1 MRVVQEIP
9 VRHNLPIPSLKTGNT
24 RISTP
29 SKHPSFQPQLVR
41 KTRGSDSKT
50 PNQNTPSLEYE
61 LPAQLSDMLARVTKT
76 PTRVRDSHRLSANYD
91 VVSQHLTGLQSSPTI
106 TPAISIKT
114 DPSTDVLKRALIEGW
129 WAEAISVEE
138 VEWAIRTGFPS
149 ERIIVNGP
157 LALTLVEGRTKP
169 VAIANCDSVESFERL
184 TATKAASELGVR
196 IRLPNTNSR
205 FGVDVSDYSNFSR
218 VVTLL
223 SELASDQ
230 AYAIHFHYPSDTVG
244 LRRWFEMVEEVI
256 NWTASIAECC
266 TRQPSTLDIG
276 GGWHYQDFNEVILP
290 WLSRLQS
297 RVVAALPSVKRVI
310 LEPGKAITAGTA
322 ILVSR
327 VVEVRG
333 AGTTEQMDVVVD
345 ARIADLPMSSIYPHP
360 ILMVRGQ
367 AVIGWLGT
375 GRTRVLGSIC
385 MESDILAIRTAFPV
399 TPSTGDLL
407 LFFNAGAYDTSMAWP
422 FGQGVS
428 HDIFAG

>member
-1 MRVVQEIP
+1 
-9 VRHNLPIPSLKTGNT
+9 
-24 RISTP
+24 
-29 SKHPSFQPQLVR
+29 
-41 KTRGSDSKT
+41 
-50 PNQNTPSLEYE
+50 
-61 LPAQLSDMLARVTKT
+61 
-76 PTRVRDSHRLSANYD
+76 
-91 VVSQHLTGLQSSPTI
+91 
-106 TPAISIKT
+106 
-114 DPSTDVLKRALIEGW
+114 
-129 WAEAISVEE
+129 
-138 VEWAIRTGFPS
+138 
-149 ERIIVNGP
+149 
-157 LALTLVEGRTKP
+157 
-169 VAIANCDSVESFERL
+169 
-184 TATKAASELGVR
+184 
-196 IRLPNTNSR
+196 
-205 FGVDVSDYSNFSR
+205 
-218 VVTLL
+218 
-223 SELASDQ
+223 
-230 AYAIHFHYPSDTVG
+230 
-244 LRRWFEMVEEVI
+244 MVEEVI